1 MALERVVID
10 KLAEKAGYAV
20 DTPRGC
26 ENLHLDIQTALN
38 LKDGECLSVNTLKRV
53 TGVLAYNGNPSRST
67 LDILARYIG
76 YKNWPVMY
84 DDITGYR
91 GSGFNKPVTCYDMEE
106 LPVNTKVGIFWSPD
120 RRLLLRHLGK
130 GEYMVEDARNGQ
142 LRVGDHIW
150 LSQLVL
156 RFPFFAK
163 KVVRDNNNLGT
174 YVSAQEWGIEQ
185 IRMRQPKNSVSSTL

>member
-1 MALERVVID
+1 MALDKVVVER
-10 KLAEKAGYAV
+10 LSERAGYPV

-38 LKDGECLSVNTLKRV
+38 LEAHECPSVNTLKRI
-53 TGVLAYNGNPSRST
+53 TGVLAYKGNPRRST

-76 YKNWPVMY
+76 YKNWPAMY
-84 DDITGYR
+84 NDITDYR
-91 GSGFNKPVTCYDMEE
+91 CSGFNRPVTCYDMKE
-106 LPVNTKVGIFWSPD
+106 LPTDTKVGIKWSPD
-120 RRLLLRHLGK
+120 RSLNLRHIGK
-130 GEYMVEDARNGQ
+130 GEYVVEKIRNGS
-142 LRVGDHIW
+142 LRVGDHVW

-163 KVVRDNNNLGT
+163 KVVRNNNNLGT

-185 IRMRQPKNSVSSTL
+185 IRMRRPKETVPAT